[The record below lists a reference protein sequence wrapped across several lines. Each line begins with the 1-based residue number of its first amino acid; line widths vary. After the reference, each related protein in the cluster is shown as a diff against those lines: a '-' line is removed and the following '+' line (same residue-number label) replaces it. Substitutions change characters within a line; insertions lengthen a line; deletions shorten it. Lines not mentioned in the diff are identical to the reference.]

1 MTITLY
7 IQPGAKKTEF
17 AGVFNGC
24 RKLKVNAPPVAGA
37 ANEAILSFIAQ
48 TLDAPKSSLS
58 LVKGEK
64 SRVKTIKVDKSRVKN
79 TEALALFSL

>member
-7 IQPGAKKTEF
+7 VQPGAKKTELS
-17 AGVFNGC
+17 GVFNGC
-24 RKLKVNAPPVAGA
+24 RKLKVNAPPVDGA
-37 ANEAILSFIAQ
+37 ANEAVLSFIAQ

-64 SRVKTIKVDKSRVKN
+64 SRLKTINIDKSRVKN
-79 TEALALFSL
+79 TEALALFS